1 MQKITPHLWF
11 DREALEAAGFYI
23 SVFKDSTQNSTTKL
37 HGTPSGRVDIVS
49 IDLMGQEFTLISAG
63 PFFKFNPSVSFLVAC
78 REKSDVDMLWE
89 KLSEGGSA
97 LMELGEYPFSERYG
111 WVQDRYGLSWQIMFM
126 GGYDIKQNITPTL
139 MFTDKQWGKA
149 EDAINFY
156 ASVFRD
162 SEVRDIL
169 RYRKGEEPDRVRT
182 IKHASFRLGGMEF
195 AAMDSAR
202 VHDFAFNEAISF
214 VVHCE
219 TQDEI
224 DYYWERL
231 SADPQAEQCGW
242 LKDRYGV
249 SWQIVPTILE
259 QMLRDQ
265 DEEKVARVTRAFLEM
280 KKFDIEALVRAYKG

>member
-23 SVFKDSTQNSTTKL
+23 SVFKDSIQNSTTKL
-37 HGTPSGRVDIVS
+37 HGTPSSRVDIVS

-97 LMELGEYPFSERYG
+97 LMELGQYPFSERYG

-156 ASVFRD
+156 DSVFRD

-265 DEEKVARVTRAFLEM
+265 DGEKVARVTEAFLKM

>member
-23 SVFKDSTQNSTTKL
+23 SVFKDSIQNSTTKL
-37 HGTPSGRVDIVS
+37 HGTPSSRVDIVS

-97 LMELGEYPFSERYG
+97 LMELGQYPFSERYG

-182 IKHASFRLGGMEF
+182 IKHASFRLEGMEF

-202 VHDFAFNEAISF
+202 IHDFAFNEAISF

-265 DEEKVARVTRAFLEM
+265 DGEKVARVTEAFLKM

>member
-23 SVFKDSTQNSTTKL
+23 SVFKDSIQNSTTKL
-37 HGTPSGRVDIVS
+37 HGTPSSRVDIVS

-63 PFFKFNPSVSFLVAC
+63 PFFKFNPLVSFLVAC

-97 LMELGEYPFSERYG
+97 LMELGQYPFSERYG

-265 DEEKVARVTRAFLEM
+265 DGEKVARVTEAFLKM